1 MDSKTDLKIN
11 WIKAHLTAIKVTD
24 ALAYGRTCG
33 QTNDGRKDELTD
45 KQTHW
50 LKLTYWSTDLP
61 ADWLADRLTDWL
73 TDRLTSWQTD
83 WLTDWLAD
91 GQTD

>member
-24 ALAYGRTCG
+24 ALAYGRTCR

-50 LKLTYWSTDLP
+50 LKLTYLLTDLP

-73 TDRLTSWQTD
+73 TDWLVDR
-83 WLTDWLAD
+83 LTDWLAEWQID
-91 GQTD
+91 

>member
-24 ALAYGRTCG
+24 ALAYGRTCR

-73 TDRLTSWQTD
+73 TDWLVDRLTD

-91 GQTD
+91 GQTH

>member
-24 ALAYGRTCG
+24 ALAYGRTCR
-33 QTNDGRKDELTD
+33 QTNDGRKDEPTD

-50 LKLTYWSTDLP
+50 LKLTYWLTDLP

-73 TDRLTSWQTD
+73 VDRLTD
-83 WLTDWLAD
+83 WLTEWQID
-91 GQTD
+91 